1 LSGERDRR
9 GFLQET
15 VGRLLREIAERTEAR
30 VAPRRW
36 FRPPGA
42 APEVAFVAACTRC
55 GDCIDVCPV
64 HAIIK
69 APANAGLAAGTP
81 YIDPTM
87 QACIVC
93 ADMPCAA
100 ACETGALVV
109 PDDLWASIHMGVLEL
124 DPQRCITFQGSA
136 CGVCARS
143 CPVGERALAVD
154 DGGHPVLKPEGCVGC
169 GVCVTA
175 CVTTPSS
182 LRLTLPAGGVA

>member
-1 LSGERDRR
+1 LTSPQDRR
-9 GFLQET
+9 GFLQDT
-15 VGRLLREIAERTEAR
+15 LGRLLREVAERTEER

-64 HAIIK
+64 HAILK
-69 APANAGLAAGTP
+69 APANAGLGAGTP
-81 YIDPTM
+81 YLDPAA
-87 QACIVC
+87 QACVVC
-93 ADMPCAA
+93 VDMPCAA

-109 PDDLWASIHMGVLEL
+109 PEDMWASIHMGVLEL

-136 CGVCARS
+136 CGVCARA
-143 CPVGERALAVD
+143 CPVGERALAMD
-154 DGGHPVLKPEGCVGC
+154 DRGHPVLKPEGCVGC

-175 CVTTPSS
+175 CVTIPSS
-182 LRLTLPAGGVA
+182 LKLRLA